1 MRLKCTVHW
10 GKLPQANV
18 GGTRTWQAKS
28 LGDSLRRW
36 SRPLLDDGSVNY
48 DQLGRLAQQL
58 IAGGSDALLVTGTTG
73 ESPTLSH
80 EEKLEC
86 YRTVMQAADGRAP
99 VIAGTGNYNTAESA
113 AFSREAEALG
123 VDGLLLVVPYY
134 NNPPQEGLYQHFKTI
149 ADSTSLP
156 CIVYNVPTR
165 TVRNMDATTTA
176 RLAEVDNIVG
186 VKEAS
191 GDLGQ
196 ISDVLRLTP
205 DDFRV
210 WSGNDSDTYHI
221 MCMGGF
227 GIISV
232 ASHVIGLQI
241 KKMINATL
249 DSDIP
254 TAGALH
260 QQLMPLFTSIFPA
273 HFTGRQPGR
282 HQGLPQPLRL
292 QRRRP
297 PPAPDPRALNTF
309 AHTLRESARHLRTG
323 PEPVGPGNGIGGTRT
338 A

>member
-1 MRLKCTVHW
+1 MAGKELGRLITAMVT
-10 GKLPQANV
+10 PFA
-18 GGTRTWQAKS
+18 S
-28 LGDSLRRW
+28 
-36 SRPLLDDGSVNY
+36 DGAVNY
-48 DQLGRLAQQL
+48 DQLGRLAGQL

-86 YRTVMQAADGRAP
+86 YRTVMAAADGRAP
-99 VIAGTGNYNTAESA
+99 VIAGTGNYNTAESV

-221 MCMGGF
+221 MCMGGY

-232 ASHVIGLQI
+232 ARPRDRPADQEDDQRHFGFRHSHSRR
-241 KKMINATL
+241 AAPET
-249 DSDIP
+249 D
-254 TAGALH
+254 AALH
-260 QQLMPLFTSIFPA
+260 FDLPA
-273 HFTGRQPGR
+273 NLAGRQPGS
-282 HQGLPQPLRL
+282 HQGLPQRLRL
-292 QRRRP
+292 QCRRP
-297 PPAPDPRALNTF
+297 PLAPDSRPRCVRPYTPRIAK
-309 AHTLRESARHLRTG
+309 HLRTG
-323 PEPVGPGNGIGGTRT
+323 PESFGHGNGIGGTRRHKR
-338 A
+338 

>member
-1 MRLKCTVHW
+1 MAGTELGRLITAMVT
-10 GKLPQANV
+10 PFA
-18 GGTRTWQAKS
+18 
-28 LGDSLRRW
+28 
-36 SRPLLDDGSVNY
+36 DDGSVNY
-48 DQLGRLAQQL
+48 DQLGRLAGQL
-58 IAGGSDALLVTGTTG
+58 IEGGSDALLVTGTTG

-86 YRTVMQAADGRAP
+86 YRTVMAASDGRVP
-99 VIAGTGNYNTAESA
+99 VVAGTGNYSTGESV
-113 AFSREAEALG
+113 AFSQEAEALG
-123 VDGLLLVVPYY
+123 VDALLLVVPYY
-134 NNPPQEGLYQHFKTI
+134 NNPPQEGLYRHFRTI
-149 ADSTSLP
+149 AESTSLP

-165 TVRNMDATTTA
+165 TVRNMEAATTA

-196 ISDVLRLTP
+196 ISDVLRLSP

-221 MCMGGF
+221 MCMGGY

-241 KKMINATL
+241 KKMIEATL
-249 DSDIP
+249 ASDIP

-260 QQLMPLFTSIFPA
+260 QQLMPLFTSIFPPISPVA
-273 HFTGRQPGR
+273 SPAAIKACLNLSGFNAGGHR
-282 HQGLPQPLRL
+282 LPLIPV
-292 QRRRP
+292 
-297 PPAPDPRALNTF
+297 PDEF
-309 AHTLRESARHLRTG
+309 AHTLRELL
-323 PEPVGPGNGIGGTRT
+323 GTYELDPNLSVLAT

>member
-1 MRLKCTVHW
+1 MAGTGLGRLVTAMVT
-10 GKLPQANV
+10 PFAE
-18 GGTRTWQAKS
+18 
-28 LGDSLRRW
+28 
-36 SRPLLDDGSVNY
+36 DGAVDY
-48 DQLGRLAQQL
+48 GQLGRLAEQL
-58 IAGGSDALLVTGTTG
+58 IEGGSDALLVTGTTG

-86 YRTVMQAADGRAP
+86 YRTVMRAADGRAP

-149 ADSTSLP
+149 AESTSLP

-165 TVRNMDATTTA
+165 TVRNMEAATTA
-176 RLAEVDNIVG
+176 RLAEVENIVG

-221 MCMGGF
+221 MCMGGY

-241 KKMINATL
+241 KKMIDATVA
-249 DSDIP
+249 SDIP

-260 QQLMPLFTSIFPA
+260 QHLMPLFTSIFPPISPVA
-273 HFTGRQPGR
+273 SPAAIKACLNLAGFNAGGHR
-282 HQGLPQPLRL
+282 LPLTPVS
-292 QRRRP
+292 
-297 PPAPDPRALNTF
+297 DDF
-309 AHTLRESARHLRTG
+309 AHTLRELLETYELDPNLSVLQT
-323 PEPVGPGNGIGGTRT
+323 V
-338 A
+338 

>member
-1 MRLKCTVHW
+1 MAGKELGRLITAMVT
-10 GKLPQANV
+10 PFA
-18 GGTRTWQAKS
+18 A
-28 LGDSLRRW
+28 
-36 SRPLLDDGSVNY
+36 DGAVNY
-48 DQLGRLAQQL
+48 DQLGNLARQL

-86 YRTVMQAADGRAP
+86 YRTVLAAADGQVP
-99 VIAGTGNYNTAESA
+99 VIAGTGNYDTGESV
-113 AFSREAEALG
+113 AFSREAEDLG

-134 NNPPQEGLYQHFKTI
+134 NNPPQEGLYQHFRTI
-149 ADSTSLP
+149 AESTSLP

-165 TVRNMDATTTA
+165 TVRNMEAATTA
-176 RLAEVDNIVG
+176 RLAEVDNIIG

-196 ISDVLRLTP
+196 ISDVLRLAP

-221 MCMGGF
+221 MCMGGY

-241 KKMINATL
+241 KKMIEATL
-249 DSDIP
+249 ASDIP
-254 TAGALH
+254 AAGALH
-260 QQLMPLFTSIFPA
+260 QHLMPLFTSIFPPISPVA
-273 HFTGRQPGR
+273 SPAAIKACLNLSGFNAGGHR
-282 HQGLPQPLRL
+282 LPLIPVSEE
-292 QRRRP
+292 
-297 PPAPDPRALNTF
+297 F
-309 AHTLRESARHLRTG
+309 AHTLRELL
-323 PEPVGPGNGIGGTRT
+323 GTYELDPNLSVLAT

>member
-1 MRLKCTVHW
+1 MAGKELGRLITAMVT
-10 GKLPQANV
+10 PFA
-18 GGTRTWQAKS
+18 
-28 LGDSLRRW
+28 
-36 SRPLLDDGSVNY
+36 DDGSVNY
-48 DQLGRLAQQL
+48 DQLGRLAGQL
-58 IAGGSDALLVTGTTG
+58 IEGGSDALLVTGTTG
-73 ESPTLSH
+73 ETPTLSH

-86 YRTVMQAADGRAP
+86 YRTVMAAADGHAP
-99 VIAGTGNYNTAESA
+99 VIAGTGNYNTGESV
-113 AFSREAEALG
+113 AFSQEAEALG

-165 TVRNMDATTTA
+165 TVRNMDAATTA

-221 MCMGGF
+221 MCMGGY

-249 DSDIP
+249 ASDIP
-254 TAGALH
+254 AAGGLH
-260 QQLMPLFTSIFPA
+260 QHLMPLFTSIFPPISPVA
-273 HFTGRQPGR
+273 SPAAIKACLNLSGFNAGGHR
-282 HQGLPQPLRL
+282 LPLVPV
-292 QRRRP
+292 
-297 PPAPDPRALNTF
+297 PDDF
-309 AHTLRESARHLRTG
+309 AHTLRELL
-323 PEPVGPGNGIGGTRT
+323 GTYELDPNLSVLAT

>member
-1 MRLKCTVHW
+1 MAGKELGRLITAMVT
-10 GKLPQANV
+10 PFA
-18 GGTRTWQAKS
+18 S
-28 LGDSLRRW
+28 
-36 SRPLLDDGSVNY
+36 DGAVNY
-48 DQLGRLAQQL
+48 DQLGRLAGQL
-58 IAGGSDALLVTGTTG
+58 IQGGSEALLVTGTTG

-86 YRTVMQAADGRAP
+86 YRTVMAGADGRAP
-99 VIAGTGNYNTAESA
+99 VIAGTGNYNTAESV

-221 MCMGGF
+221 MCMGGY

-249 DSDIP
+249 ASDIP
-254 TAGALH
+254 AAGALH
-260 QQLMPLFTSIFPA
+260 QQLMPLFTSIFPPISPVA
-273 HFTGRQPGR
+273 SPAAIKACLNLSGFNAGGHR
-282 HQGLPQPLRL
+282 LPLIPV
-292 QRRRP
+292 
-297 PPAPDPRALNTF
+297 PDAF
-309 AHTLRESARHLRTG
+309 AHTLRELLSTYELDPNLSVMA
-323 PEPVGPGNGIGGTRT
+323 T

>member
-1 MRLKCTVHW
+1 MAGKELGRLITAMVT
-10 GKLPQANV
+10 PFA
-18 GGTRTWQAKS
+18 
-28 LGDSLRRW
+28 
-36 SRPLLDDGSVNY
+36 DDGAVNY
-48 DQLGRLAQQL
+48 DQLGRLAGQL

-86 YRTVMQAADGRAP
+86 YRTVMAAADGRVP
-99 VIAGTGNYNTAESA
+99 VIAGTGNYSTGESV
-113 AFSREAEALG
+113 AFSQEAAALG

-134 NNPPQEGLYQHFKTI
+134 NNPPQEGLYRHFRTI
-149 ADSTSLP
+149 AESTSLP

-165 TVRNMDATTTA
+165 TVRNMEAATTA
-176 RLAEVDNIVG
+176 RLAEVDNIIG

-196 ISDVLRLTP
+196 ISDVLRLAP

-221 MCMGGF
+221 MCMGGY

-241 KKMINATL
+241 KKMIEATL
-249 DSDIP
+249 ASDIP

-260 QQLMPLFTSIFPA
+260 QHLMPLFTSIFPPISPVA
-273 HFTGRQPGR
+273 SPAAIKACLNLSGFNAGGHR
-282 HQGLPQPLRL
+282 LPLIPV
-292 QRRRP
+292 
-297 PPAPDPRALNTF
+297 PDAF
-309 AHTLRESARHLRTG
+309 AHTLRELL
-323 PEPVGPGNGIGGTRT
+323 GTYELDPNLSVLAT

>member
-1 MRLKCTVHW
+1 MAGKELGRLITAMVT
-10 GKLPQANV
+10 PFA
-18 GGTRTWQAKS
+18 S
-28 LGDSLRRW
+28 
-36 SRPLLDDGSVNY
+36 DGAVNY
-48 DQLGRLAQQL
+48 DQLGKLAGQL
-58 IAGGSDALLVTGTTG
+58 IQGGSDALLVTGTTG

-86 YRTVMQAADGRAP
+86 YRTVMAAADGRAP
-99 VIAGTGNYNTAESA
+99 VIAGTGNYNTAESV

-221 MCMGGF
+221 MCMGGY

-249 DSDIP
+249 ASDIP
-254 TAGALH
+254 AAGRAAPATDAALH
-260 QQLMPLFTSIFPA
+260 FDLPA
-273 HFTGRQPGR
+273 NLAGRQPGS
-282 HQGLPQPLRL
+282 HQGLPQRLRL
-292 QRRRP
+292 QCRRP
-297 PPAPDPRALNTF
+297 PLAPDPR
-309 AHTLRESARHLRTG
+309 
-323 PEPVGPGNGIGGTRT
+323 P
-338 A
+338 

>member
-1 MRLKCTVHW
+1 MAGQELGRLITAMVT
-10 GKLPQANV
+10 PF
-18 GGTRTWQAKS
+18 TS
-28 LGDSLRRW
+28 
-36 SRPLLDDGSVNY
+36 DGAVNY
-48 DQLGRLAQQL
+48 DQLGNLARQL

-86 YRTVMQAADGRAP
+86 YRTVMAAADGQVP
-99 VIAGTGNYNTAESA
+99 VVAGTGNYSTGESA
-113 AFSREAEALG
+113 AFSREAEDLG
-123 VDGLLLVVPYY
+123 VDALLLVVPYY
-134 NNPPQEGLYQHFKTI
+134 NNPPQEGLYQHFRTI
-149 ADSTSLP
+149 AESTSLP

-165 TVRNMDATTTA
+165 TVRNMEAATTA
-176 RLAEVDNIVG
+176 RLAEIDNIVG

-196 ISDVLRLTP
+196 ISDVLRLAP

-221 MCMGGF
+221 MCMGGY

-260 QQLMPLFTSIFPA
+260 QHLMPLFTSIFPPISPVA
-273 HFTGRQPGR
+273 SPAAIKACLNLSGFNAGGHR
-282 HQGLPQPLRL
+282 LPLTPV
-292 QRRRP
+292 P
-297 PPAPDPRALNTF
+297 ESF
-309 AHTLRESARHLRTG
+309 EHTLRELL
-323 PEPVGPGNGIGGTRT
+323 GTYQLDPNLSVLAT

>member
-1 MRLKCTVHW
+1 M
-10 GKLPQANV
+10 A
-18 GGTRTWQAKS
+18 
-28 LGDSLRRW
+28 
-36 SRPLLDDGSVNY
+36 
-48 DQLGRLAQQL
+48 
-58 IAGGSDALLVTGTTG
+58 
-73 ESPTLSH
+73 
-80 EEKLEC
+80 
-86 YRTVMQAADGRAP
+86 AADGRAP
-99 VIAGTGNYNTAESA
+99 VIAGTGNYNTAESV

-165 TVRNMDATTTA
+165 TVRNMDAATTA

-221 MCMGGF
+221 MCMGGY

-249 DSDIP
+249 ASDIP

-260 QQLMPLFTSIFPA
+260 QQLMPLFTSIFPPISPVA
-273 HFTGRQPGR
+273 SPAAIKACLNVSGFDAGGHR
-282 HQGLPQPLRL
+282 LPLIPV
-292 QRRRP
+292 
-297 PPAPDPRALNTF
+297 PDTF
-309 AHTLRESARHLRTG
+309 AHTLRELL
-323 PEPVGPGNGIGGTRT
+323 GTYELDPNLSVLAT

>member
-1 MRLKCTVHW
+1 MAGTELGRLITAMVT
-10 GKLPQANV
+10 PFADN
-18 GGTRTWQAKS
+18 
-28 LGDSLRRW
+28 
-36 SRPLLDDGSVNY
+36 GSVNY
-48 DQLGRLAQQL
+48 DQLGRLAGQL
-58 IAGGSDALLVTGTTG
+58 IEGGSDALLVTGTTG

-86 YRTVMQAADGRAP
+86 YRTVMAASDGRVP
-99 VIAGTGNYNTAESA
+99 VVAGTGNYSTGESV
-113 AFSREAEALG
+113 AFSQEAEALG
-123 VDGLLLVVPYY
+123 VDALLLVVPYY
-134 NNPPQEGLYQHFKTI
+134 NNPPQEGLYRHFRTI
-149 ADSTSLP
+149 AESTSLP

-165 TVRNMDATTTA
+165 TVRNMEAATTA

-196 ISDVLRLTP
+196 ISDVLRLAP

-221 MCMGGF
+221 MCMGGY

-241 KKMINATL
+241 KKMIEATL
-249 DSDIP
+249 ASDIP

-260 QQLMPLFTSIFPA
+260 QQLMPLFTSIFPPISPVA
-273 HFTGRQPGR
+273 SPAAIKACLNLSGFNAGGHR
-282 HQGLPQPLRL
+282 LPLIPV
-292 QRRRP
+292 
-297 PPAPDPRALNTF
+297 PDEF
-309 AHTLRESARHLRTG
+309 AHTLRELLATYELDPNLSVLA
-323 PEPVGPGNGIGGTRT
+323 T